1 MATIS
6 RQNLLSKE
14 RLETA
19 FKLFDKVSEVDKKVK
34 RQDGN
39 GYITRDEIKD
49 MLDPEKTKG
58 IDDNMWNEWIKEVDE
73 NSDGK
78 VNLADKNVRNFR
90 FPSQNSRR

>member
-1 MATIS
+1 
-6 RQNLLSKE
+6 
-14 RLETA
+14 
-19 FKLFDKVSEVDKKVK
+19 
-34 RQDGN
+34 
-39 GYITRDEIKD
+39 